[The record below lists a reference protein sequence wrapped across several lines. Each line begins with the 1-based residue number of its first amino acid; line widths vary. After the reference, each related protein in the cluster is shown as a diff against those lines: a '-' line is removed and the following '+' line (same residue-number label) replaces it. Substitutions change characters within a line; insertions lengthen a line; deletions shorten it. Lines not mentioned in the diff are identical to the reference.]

1 MRSILATDPR
11 MLRGD
16 PGQPARPRRV
26 LATLAVRPRSRG
38 GRCGRHEGLSGP
50 MKIESISP
58 VQPSQ
63 DAGAETGAFRGAF
76 GDPRGRSRRRPF
88 QRGGL
93 ARWLARNV
101 AGDPRAA
108 GLAAPRRRRRHA
120 AGGAH
125 GPAQVSWMP
134 LPLALLL
141 GGCVSQPAPMSPKVT
156 VGGSVG
162 GVSAGAPGATQAA
175 PVCRRSG
182 GCKRLPSGATG
193 CPGCRCAM
201 RSIWRSTGWRA
212 RHCTYAP
219 SFPGWASRRSR
230 RAPGSG
236 WRRAS
241 MSGSGWFG
249 ATVFRIVRPLAR
261 KKDLATIDTLPAVSE
276 SAYGD

>member
-1 MRSILATDPR
+1 MAP
-11 MLRGD
+11 
-16 PGQPARPRRV
+16 
-26 LATLAVRPRSRG
+26 
-38 GRCGRHEGLSGP
+38 C
-50 MKIESISP
+50 ESISP

-63 DAGAETGAFRGAF
+63 DPDGGAFRGAF

-88 QRGGL
+88 QRGRAGAL
-93 ARWLARNV
+93 AGARGWRS
-101 AGDPRAA
+101 AQRRPC
-108 GLAAPRRRRRHA
+108 APRRRRRHA

-125 GPAQVSWMP
+125 GPAQVRCWML

-182 GCKRLPSGATG
+182 RDANDC
-193 CPGCRCAM
+193 
-201 RSIWRSTGWRA
+201 RA
-212 RHCTYAP
+212 RAGVRVAVALCVRSGGRQVGGRGIVPTHRA
-219 SFPGWASRRSR
+219 FLGGRRGGQASAWQR
-230 RAPGSG
+230 

-249 ATVFRIVRPLAR
+249 ATVFQLYDRSPGRKIWQRLIHCLLFRKVRMEIKEVQVSFVVRKASNNKTGTFVPLL
-261 KKDLATIDTLPAVSE
+261 KKAGLMAEADSLCE
-276 SAYGD
+276 SAHVG